1 MYNGDFDFFWQLR
14 RQVAG
19 RSSEIFQFCFL
30 QFVLHKNEQ
39 LLKYLTDGPLKP
51 FWTEG
56 QNKKKTI
63 FLRQHLKITNAKEC
77 QFYQRIFI

>member
-39 LLKYLTDGPLKP
+39 LLKYLTKGFLKKSVLWTPL
-51 FWTEG
+51 
-56 QNKKKTI
+56 I
-63 FLRQHLKITNAKEC
+63 IYVVISRL
-77 QFYQRIFI
+77 